1 LSGNSFYSVEIRK
14 GFGAGLNAFGGVKF
28 FFSPEFSI
36 SLESSFYASF
46 SRYKVT
52 IQHSNADF
60 SKKNIYFL
68 GCFHK
73 RYKI

>member
-1 LSGNSFYSVEIRK
+1 LSFQRS
-14 GFGAGLNAFGGVKF
+14 
-28 FFSPEFSI
+28 
-36 SLESSFYASF
+36 
-46 SRYKVT
+46 KVT